1 MLALS
6 DEDRNMYIIIG
17 ASSFIGVYTATYF
30 AQHGEKVVVTGRNNK
45 FKKYYDELGVEYIN
59 LDLSNR
65 EDFDKLPKENVD
77 GVILISGA
85 LPASENADLKENE
98 NSDRYIVVNTLGT
111 CYALEY
117 CRRNNI
123 KRLINTI
130 SYGDVSGAW
139 RMDPPVDESEP
150 RNFSFIGDHA
160 VYVISKNAASDIME
174 YYNQQHGMKNAWF
187 RLPPVYG
194 VGPHGYL
201 KVNGKIVK
209 SGFQIFIDKAK
220 AGETIEVYG
229 YLARDT
235 VYVKD
240 VAQAY
245 YKAAKSDKT
254 YGLYNITS
262 GKTTTLLEQAQTCA
276 ELFAPDDEHKSD
288 VIYRDDMVNTGKS
301 YLFSI
306 EKAKRD
312 FGYEPEFADFH
323 DLMTDYIKE
332 TERGVFPKLFA
343 DREV

>member
-1 MLALS
+1 MF
-6 DEDRNMYIIIG
+6 IIIG
-17 ASSFIGVYTATYF
+17 ASSFIGVYTATHF
-30 AQHGEKVVVTGRNNK
+30 IEQGEKVVVTGRNNK
-45 FKKYYDELGVEYIN
+45 FKGYYDKLGAEYIN
-59 LDLSNR
+59 LDLTKA
-65 EDFDKLPKENVD
+65 EDFEKLPQKGVEC
-77 GVILISGA
+77 VILISGA
-85 LPASENADLKENE
+85 LPASENADLKNQENAE
-98 NSDRYIVVNTLGT
+98 QYRKVNTLGT
-111 CYALEY
+111 CHALEY
-117 CRRNNI
+117 CRKNGIN
-123 KRLINTI
+123 RLISTI
-130 SYGDVSGAW
+130 SYGEVSGAW

-150 RNFSFIGDHA
+150 RSFSFTGDHA

-209 SGFQIFIDKAK
+209 SGLQIFIDKAK

-229 YLARDT
+229 FLARDT

-245 YKAAKSDKT
+245 YKAAKSSDT

-262 GKTTTLLEQAQTCA
+262 GKATTLLEQAETCA
-276 ELFAPDDEHKSD
+276 ELFAQNEEHKSK
-288 VIYRDDMVNTGKS
+288 VVYRNDMVNSGKS

-312 FGYEPEFADFH
+312 FGYNPQFADFR
-323 DLMTDYIKE
+323 DLMKDYILE
-332 TERGVFPKLFA
+332 LRRGVYLKLFES
-343 DREV
+343 REV

>member
-1 MLALS
+1 MFV
-6 DEDRNMYIIIG
+6 IIG
-17 ASSFIGVYTATYF
+17 ASSFIGVYTATHF
-30 AQHGEKVVVTGRNNK
+30 VEQGEKVLVTGRNNK
-45 FKKYYDELGVEYIN
+45 FKEYYDKLGVDYVN
-59 LDLSNR
+59 LDLTNQD
-65 EDFDKLPKENVD
+65 DFEKLPKESVE

-85 LPASENADLKENE
+85 LPASENADLKEKE
-98 NSDRYIVVNTLGT
+98 NADQYVKVNILGT

-117 CRRNNI
+117 CRKNGI

-130 SYGDVSGAW
+130 SYGDVAKAW

-150 RNFSFIGDHA
+150 RAFNFTGDHA
-160 VYVISKNAASDIME
+160 VYVISKNAASDIAE

-187 RLPPVYG
+187 RFPPVYG

-201 KVNGKIVK
+201 KVNGKVVK
-209 SGFQIFIDKAK
+209 SGLQIFIDKAK
-220 AGETIEVYG
+220 AGEDIEVYG

-245 YKAAKSDKT
+245 YRAAKSDET

-262 GKTTTLLEQAQTCA
+262 GRATTLLEQAEACA
-276 ELFAPDDEHKSD
+276 ELFARDDEHKSR
-288 VIYRDDMVNTGKS
+288 VIYRDDMMNRGKS

-312 FGYEPEFADFH
+312 FGYDPQFVDFK
-323 DLMTDYIKE
+323 DLMKDYIYE
-332 TERGVFPKLFA
+332 QERGVYPALFA
-343 DREV
+343 NREV